1 MAATRSITSILG
13 IIALIL
19 VIIAAVYFIADE
31 ADDNDIE
38 IDIGF
43 VELVAPTPV
52 A

>member
-1 MAATRSITSILG
+1 MADTRSMTSILG

-19 VIIAAVYFIADE
+19 VIIAAVYFIANE
-31 ADDNDIE
+31 TDDNAIE

-43 VELVAPTPV
+43 VEQGAPTPV